1 MNEVNSE
8 KIMNEIQSVI
18 DSGVTYIDAI
28 VDYAERNEIE
38 IEILGEIIR
47 RSPVLKARIHVEA
60 EELNMVDRVTRLP
73 V

>member
-8 KIMNEIQSVI
+8 IIMNEIQSMI
-18 DSGVTYIDAI
+18 ESGVTYIDAI

-60 EELNMVDRVTRLP
+60 EELNMVDRVARLP